1 MMSWS
6 SKKKKKTFFVP
17 FILSEGKFFK
27 ICVLYQCIVYRL
39 HFQNIHTFKYQKTL
53 LHTILLLIFKIVESL
68 HCTLTAF
75 LFLCDDVKQ
84 RMKKAMAGLNNPL
97 DFHLETKDMHKNV

>member
-6 SKKKKKTFFVP
+6 SQRKKKTFFVP

-53 LHTILLLIFKIVESL
+53 LHTILLLIFKIVES
-68 HCTLTAF
+68 
-75 LFLCDDVKQ
+75 
-84 RMKKAMAGLNNPL
+84 MKKAMAGLNNPL
-97 DFHLETKDMHKNV
+97 DFRLETKDMHKNV